1 MEEHVRVVGP
11 MNGKFTFQKHPDG
24 TIDKGRVI
32 CLICKKEFAYHRSSS
47 SLAYHINAK
56 HPVASAA
63 ATVNV
68 SSKDIS
74 NLASHSKALHQT
86 KLEENTPRMSKF
98 ATDRLTNV
106 LAKWIALNCRPINIV
121 EDKGLTEVLQTA
133 SNDPSYKPPSR
144 STLTTKIGKMYDG
157 EKKNKLEILVND
169 SPNYVAITGDQWT
182 SAGNHSYLGVT
193 GHFIDGEWNLNSFA
207 LTVMKTETRHFADKC
222 VEQFLKVVHDW
233 GIENKISTIG
243 TDNAANMLAAM
254 RTLPYEHIACNAHL
268 LQRTITVCLD
278 SSGFAGVLAKCPK
291 IVGHFKQSPAST
303 TELNQQQVA
312 LGKKSEQLVQD
323 VPTRWNSTLAMVS
336 RLLCNREAIQ
346 ATLDQQN
353 HRLVMPNEAEW
364 GKLQRLEVL
373 LEPCRY
379 LTDLLGGEAYVSC
392 SVVLP
397 AFCHLDRVMDIT
409 DDDPAYVVKFKNA
422 FQRDLAARR
431 ADANE
436 TWFKLATALD
446 PRFKDLKCLPREKR
460 EQVWTSLENMLQAA
474 EPRREA
480 TLQPS
485 TEYDEPAQKKRRS
498 VLLLGSDS
506 DSEEDGMMS
515 GELQRYRGEPS
526 ISIDDCPLQW
536 WYAHSGAYGKLSALA
551 RKYLASPATSIPCER
566 PFNLAGHVVQKKRAA
581 LLPENVTKLVC
592 LSDWLK
598 KKK

>member
-1 MEEHVRVVGP
+1 
-11 MNGKFTFQKHPDG
+11 MNGKFTFHKRLDG

-32 CLICKKEFAYHRSSS
+32 CILCKKEFAYHRSSS

-63 ATVNV
+63 TANV
-68 SSKDIS
+68 S
-74 NLASHSKALHQT
+74 NLAIYSKALRQT
-86 KLEENTPRMSKF
+86 KLEENIPRMSKS

-106 LAKWIALNCRPINIV
+106 LAKWIAMNCRPINIV
-121 EDKGLTEVLQTA
+121 EDEGLTEVLQTA
-133 SNDPSYKPPSR
+133 SNDPSYKPPCR
-144 STLTTKIGKMYDG
+144 TTVTTKISKMYDG
-157 EKKNKLEILVND
+157 EKKNKLEILVED
-169 SPNYVAITGDQWT
+169 SPNFVAITGDHWT

-193 GHFIDGEWNLNSFA
+193 GYFIDGEWNLNSFA

-222 VEQFLKVVHDW
+222 AEQFLNVANDW
-233 GIENKISTIG
+233 GIENKISTID
-243 TDNAANMLAAM
+243 TDSAANMLAAM
-254 RTLPYEHIACNAHL
+254 RALPYEHIACNAHI

-278 SSGFAGVLAKCPK
+278 GSGFAGVLAKCRK
-291 IVGHFKQSPAST
+291 IVGHFKQSPAKA
-303 TELNQQQVA
+303 V
-312 LGKKSEQLVQD
+312 
-323 VPTRWNSTLAMVS
+323 
-336 RLLCNREAIQ
+336 Q

-353 HRLVMPNEAEW
+353 NHRWVMLTEAEW

-379 LTDLLGGEAYVSC
+379 VTELLGGEAYVSC

-397 AFCHLDRVMDIT
+397 AFRHLDRVMDIT

-422 FQRDLAARR
+422 FQRDLEARQ
-431 ADANE
+431 AVVNE
-436 TWFKLATALD
+436 TWFKVATALD

-474 EPRREA
+474 EPRRAA

-485 TEYDEPAQKKRRS
+485 TEDDQPAQKKRRS
-498 VLLLGSDS
+498 ALLLGS
-506 DSEEDGMMS
+506 DSEEDGMES
-515 GELQRYRGEPS
+515 GELQRYRAEPS

-536 WYAHSGAYGKLSALA
+536 WYAHSGAYEKLSVVA
-551 RKYLASPATSIPCER
+551 RKYQSLPCER
-566 PFNLAGHVVQKKRAA
+566 LFSLAGHIVQKKRAA